1 MYSVYSIFMSRTRT
15 NVEIDDNALRTVMRR
30 YRLATKTEA
39 IDLALRRLAGQ
50 PMSRDE
56 ALAMRGAAALDEV
69 PAEVALEP

>member
-1 MYSVYSIFMSRTRT
+1 MSRTRT
-15 NVEIDDNALRTVMRR
+15 NVEIDDEALQVVMRR

-50 PMSRDE
+50 PMSREE
-56 ALAMRGAAALDEV
+56 ALAMRGAAALDAV